1 MKKRSFSL
9 LEIVIGFL
17 LVALLMVVVFESQRH
32 FKTQEKIV
40 AEMQEFSLERQ
51 RISLR
56 LKPLFLHL
64 ENLQWDGNRLNIW
77 YENLIDPKK
86 EFRGSL
92 VSTLGWHNG
101 ELFLT
106 TWGPKGEVHHEVL
119 LKSKE
124 SFLNCLLFDEKENK
138 WREFHSK
145 EPIPDFFKLVIN
157 GTEFPFPIQKKEG
170 H

>member
-1 MKKRSFSL
+1 MKKRPFSL
-9 LEIVIGFL
+9 LEIVIAFL
-17 LVALLMVVVFESQRH
+17 LVALLMFVVFESQRH

-40 AEMQEFSLERQ
+40 SEMQEISLERQ

-64 ENLQWDGNRLNIW
+64 ENLHWDGKRVDIW
-77 YENLIDPKK
+77 YESLIDPIQ

-92 VSTLGWHNG
+92 VSTLEWYGG

-106 TWGPKGEVHHEVL
+106 TWGPKGKLRHEVL
-119 LKSKE
+119 MVSKE
-124 SFLNCLLFDEKENK
+124 NTLNCLLLDEKENK
-138 WREFHSK
+138 WREFDSK

-157 GTEFPFPIQKKEG
+157 GTEFPFLIQKKESR
-170 H
+170 